1 MTGRCGMHWPNA
13 WRAARLQDTVE
24 LCGALPQERV
34 IQEYERADV
43 LVLPCVEASDGDVDG
58 IPNVLLEAMACHV
71 AVVSSDLPAIRELVS
86 DGVNGLLTRP
96 GDANGLAAALAR
108 LLDSPKLR
116 DELATNGRS
125 TIVELFDSEVN
136 VRRFAA
142 ALWPERFAAAAVGR
156 EPT

>member
-1 MTGRCGMHWPNA
+1 
-13 WRAARLQDTVE
+13 
-24 LCGALPQERV
+24 
-34 IQEYERADV
+34 
-43 LVLPCVEASDGDVDG
+43 
-58 IPNVLLEAMACHV
+58 MACHV

-96 GDANGLAAALAR
+96 GDVDGLAAALAR

-116 DELATNGRS
+116 DELATNGRR

-142 ALWPERFAAAAVGR
+142 ALWPDRFAAAADGR